1 MSIIRERQDLMD
13 QIKDIN
19 QILENEKSDE
29 KRKRYR
35 ELLEEKVEELEGL
48 EQEIESLTN
57 FRVVNL

>member
-1 MSIIRERQDLMD
+1 MSIIMERQDLMD
-13 QIKDIN
+13 QIRDIN

>member
-1 MSIIRERQDLMD
+1 MSIIMERQDLMD

-35 ELLEEKVEELEGL
+35 ELLEEKVEELEDL

>member
-1 MSIIRERQDLMD
+1 VSIIMERQDLMD
-13 QIKDIN
+13 QIRDIN

-35 ELLEEKVEELEGL
+35 ELLEEKVEELEDL

>member
-1 MSIIRERQDLMD
+1 VSIIRERQDLMD

>member
-13 QIKDIN
+13 QIRDIN

-35 ELLEEKVEELEGL
+35 ELLEEKVEELEDL

>member
-1 MSIIRERQDLMD
+1 VSIIRERQDLMD
-13 QIKDIN
+13 QIRDIN

-35 ELLEEKVEELEGL
+35 ELLEEKVEELEDL

>member
-13 QIKDIN
+13 QIKDISR
-19 QILENEKSDE
+19 ILENEKSDE

>member
-1 MSIIRERQDLMD
+1 MSIIMERQDLMD

>member
-1 MSIIRERQDLMD
+1 MD

-35 ELLEEKVEELEGL
+35 ELLEEKVEELEDL
-48 EQEIESLTN
+48 EQELESLTN

>member
-1 MSIIRERQDLMD
+1 MSIIMERQDLMD
-13 QIKDIN
+13 QIRDIN

-35 ELLEEKVEELEGL
+35 ELLEEKVEELECL

>member
-1 MSIIRERQDLMD
+1 MD

-35 ELLEEKVEELEGL
+35 ELLEEKVEELEDL

>member
-1 MSIIRERQDLMD
+1 VSIIRERQDLMD

-35 ELLEEKVEELEGL
+35 ELLEEKVEELEDL

>member
-35 ELLEEKVEELEGL
+35 ELLEEKVEELEDL

>member
-1 MSIIRERQDLMD
+1 MSIIMERQDLMD
-13 QIKDIN
+13 QIRDIN

-35 ELLEEKVEELEGL
+35 ELLEEKVEELEDL

>member
-13 QIKDIN
+13 QIRDIN

>member
-35 ELLEEKVEELEGL
+35 ELLEEKVEELEDL
-48 EQEIESLTN
+48 EQELESLTN

>member
-1 MSIIRERQDLMD
+1 MERQDLMD
-13 QIKDIN
+13 QIRDIN

-35 ELLEEKVEELEGL
+35 ELLEEKVEELEDL

>member
-1 MSIIRERQDLMD
+1 MD
-13 QIKDIN
+13 QIRDIN

-35 ELLEEKVEELEGL
+35 ELLEEKVEELEDL

>member
-1 MSIIRERQDLMD
+1 VSIIRERQDLMD
-13 QIKDIN
+13 QIRDIN

>member
-1 MSIIRERQDLMD
+1 MD
-13 QIKDIN
+13 QIRDIN